1 MPENILPAGQA
12 VPRFVIT
19 TPLSFSDQIAFDQF
33 VLAIERNLLLHVTT
47 GLNMI
52 VVGLAM
58 FRFFSRNPNDLY
70 AVIGIGAFCISALVI
85 GKGVSD
91 FIRIKKDL
99 SLMEKIILDHRRE
112 LIETQPPAPER

>member
-1 MPENILPAGQA
+1 
-12 VPRFVIT
+12 
-19 TPLSFSDQIAFDQF
+19 
-33 VLAIERNLLLHVTT
+33 
-47 GLNMI
+47 MI

-85 GKGVSD
+85 GKGITD

-112 LIETQPPAPER
+112 LIESLPPAPEA